1 VGYART
7 VTDREALESL
17 SAAELHDRATRLAW
31 RRLDVGFLWHLLST
45 IPEAR
50 AAVGDE
56 DRSEID
62 ILRPLALLN
71 DLVDA
76 DRGELAEGLRP
87 LYLGYLM
94 EHEKPEDLEASDGP
108 DLAALGG
115 PEEEP
120 QEKKEEEQEE
130 DVDD

>member
-1 VGYART
+1 MGYART

-31 RRLDVGFLWHLLST
+31 RRLDVGFLWNLLST

-50 AAVGDE
+50 AAVGEE

-87 LYLGYLM
+87 LYLEYLV
-94 EHEKPEDLEASDGP
+94 EHERAE
-108 DLAALGG
+108 DLAASDDPALRAPAG
-115 PEEEP
+115 PEEDP
-120 QEKKEEEQEE
+120 
-130 DVDD
+130 DD

>member
-1 VGYART
+1 MGYART

-87 LYLGYLM
+87 LYLGYLV
-94 EHEKPEDLEASDGP
+94 EHEKPQDLEASDGP
-108 DLAALGG
+108 DLALGE

-120 QEKKEEEQEE
+120 GEKPEGEQEE
-130 DVDD
+130 DPDD

>member
-1 VGYART
+1 MTGSDGVAPSRGGYARS
-7 VTDREALESL
+7 VTDRETLESL
-17 SAAELHDRATRLAW
+17 TAAELHDRATRVAW
-31 RRLDVGFLWHLLST
+31 RRLDVAFLWLLLST

-87 LYLGYLM
+87 LYVDYLV
-94 EHEKPEDLEASDGP
+94 EHEKPDDVEAP
-108 DLAALGG
+108 DG
-115 PEEEP
+115 PEEER
-120 QEKKEEEQEE
+120 
-130 DVDD
+130 DD